1 MDKVCGECIACCD
14 GTLNATIFE
23 HKISKGNPCPFVCKS
38 GCTIYEKRPEIPCK
52 SFKCGWLIHPNIP
65 DYMRPDKSG
74 VILRNIDKGYA
85 TVLYAEQY
93 KEISNEANDWL
104 SKVKESVDYKFEII
118 PI

>member
-1 MDKVCGECIACCD
+1 MDKTCGDCIACCD
-14 GTLNATIFE
+14 GILNATIFE
-23 HKISKGNPCPFVCKS
+23 HKISKGVSCPFVCKT
-38 GCTIYEKRPEIPCK
+38 GCTIYETRPENPCR

-65 DYMRPDKSG
+65 EYMRPDKSG
-74 VILRNIDKGYA
+74 VILRSFYKGYA

-93 KEISNEANDWL
+93 KEISDEANDWL